1 LIDFNITATDGD
13 ARRGVLDTPHGSADT
28 PVFMPVGTNATVKM
42 IAPDRLAEAGSTI
55 ILGNAYHLALRPG
68 EDVVSSFGGLHRFMS
83 WPGPILTDSGGFQVL
98 SLAKL
103 RRIDDDGVEFRSH
116 VDGSTIYLTPERAV
130 QIQAALGADI
140 IMCFDECVPYP
151 VEHFA
156 AQKAMQRTLD
166 WASRGKQEHNNELQA
181 LFGIVQ
187 GSVYP
192 DLRAEC
198 AHRLVEMDFPG
209 YALGGCSVG
218 EGQDLMNSVVEMT
231 APHLPE
237 DKPRYLMGV
246 GTPEDIL
253 GAVERGIDM
262 FDCVMPTRNAR
273 GACAFSSRGK
283 VRLRNLQ
290 YRLSDEPIDEACDCY
305 TCRNFSRGYLRHL
318 FIVKEG
324 VAPILTSI
332 HNIHFYHRL
341 MQGIR
346 NTIANKEFREFKR
359 SFLRNYDSEA

>member
-1 LIDFNITATDGD
+1 MIDFSITATDGG
-13 ARRGVLDTPHGSADT
+13 ARRGVLVTPHGSADT

-42 IAPDRLAEAGSTI
+42 VAPDRLAEAGSTI

-68 EDVVSSFGGLHRFMS
+68 EDVISSFGGLHRFMNWS
-83 WPGPILTDSGGFQVL
+83 GPILTDSGGFQVL

-103 RRIDDDGVEFRSH
+103 RRIDDDGVEFQSH
-116 VDGSTIYLTPERAV
+116 VDGSTIYVTPERAI

-140 IMCFDECVPYP
+140 IMCFDECVQYP

-156 AQKAMQRTLD
+156 AQKAVQRTLE
-166 WASRGKQEHNNELQA
+166 WASRCKQEHNNELQA

-198 AHRLVEMDFPG
+198 ADRLVEMDFPG

-218 EGQDLMNSVVEMT
+218 EGQDLMNSVIEMT

-237 DKPRYLMGV
+237 NKPRYLMGV
-246 GTPEDIL
+246 GTPGDIL
-253 GAVERGIDM
+253 GAVERGVDM

-290 YRLSDEPIDEACDCY
+290 YRLSDEPIDEECDCY
-305 TCRNFSRGYLRHL
+305 ACRNFSRGYLRHL

-324 VAPILTSI
+324 VAAILTSI
-332 HNIHFYHRL
+332 HNTHFYHRL

-346 NTIANKEFREFKR
+346 SAIVNKEFCEFKW